1 MRRVAPLASVAVCI
15 LLVHPLTAASAPAD
29 SLLSQG
35 RPVTVT
41 SVEDDSLAGQFAVDG
56 RADTRW
62 ASAPG
67 IDPQSLTVD
76 LGGAAEV
83 HEVIVRWEDAYATKY
98 KVQLSA
104 NGSTWTDLSSRSSG
118 DGDSDTHSGLNGT
131 GRYLRVLGT
140 ERATDYGYSIWELE
154 VYGVRSGGDTSPPTV
169 PGNLRVTGTTASSA
183 SLAWTAATDN
193 VGVAGYDV
201 LRDGVV
207 VGAATG
213 TAYTDSGLAPST
225 AYDYTVRA
233 RDAAGNTSPPGN
245 KVRVTTGASSG
256 SFVIAAAGDIAEQCT
271 ASSSSCV
278 HPKTAKLV
286 EQMNPVAVI
295 TMGDNQYDDAHLSDF
310 QKYYDKT
317 WGRFKAKTKPI
328 PGNHETYS
336 DPPLSGYKG
345 YFGSIATPNG
355 KTYYSWEHGNWHFI
369 ALDST
374 ESSKPG
380 SAQHEW
386 LKRDLAANDKG
397 CVAAYFHHPRW
408 SSGSHGNNTSSA
420 TMWETLVANKV
431 DLVLSGHD
439 HHYER
444 FKPLNADGKADP
456 KGTRSVIGGGGGAA
470 LYKVSAN
477 PAITEFAKSIHGVMK
492 MTLTDNTY
500 SWQYL
505 GLDGKPI
512 DSTPTY
518 TCH

>member
-1 MRRVAPLASVAVCI
+1 MRRVAPLASVAVCV
-15 LLVHPLTAASAPAD
+15 LLAQPLTAASAPAD

-35 RPVTVT
+35 RPVTT
-41 SVEDDSLAGQFAVDG
+41 SSVEDSDLAGQFAVDG
-56 RADTRW
+56 RDDTRW

-67 IDPQSLTVD
+67 IDPQWLTVD
-76 LGGAAEV
+76 LGSAAEV
-83 HEVIVRWEDAYATKY
+83 HQVIVRWEDAYATKY

-104 NGSTWTDLSSRSSG
+104 NGSSWTDISSRSTG
-118 DGDSDTHSGLNGT
+118 DGETDTHSGLRAT

-140 ERATDYGYSIWELE
+140 ERATEYGYSIWELE
-154 VYGVRSGGDTSPPTV
+154 VHGVRGGGDAVPPSA
-169 PGNLRVTGTTASSA
+169 PAGLRVTGTTSSSA
-183 SLAWTAATDN
+183 SLAWTASTDN

-207 VGAATG
+207 VGETTG
-213 TAYTDSGLAPST
+213 TTYTDGGLAPST
-225 AYDYTVRA
+225 GYGYAVRA
-233 RDAAGNTSPPGN
+233 RDAAGNTSGSSN
-245 KVRVTTGASSG
+245 EVRATTAAGSG
-256 SFVIAAAGDIAEQCT
+256 SFVVAAAGDIAEQCT

-278 HPKTAKLV
+278 HPKTARLV

-310 QKYYDKT
+310 RNYYDKT
-317 WGRFKAKTKPI
+317 WGRFKAKTKPT

-355 KTYYSWEHGNWHFI
+355 KTYYSWDQGNWHFI

-380 SAQHEW
+380 SEQLEW
-386 LKRDLAANDKG
+386 LKRDLAANRKG
-397 CVAAYFHHPRW
+397 CVAAYYHHPRW
-408 SSGSHGNNTSSA
+408 SSGSHGHNTSSA
-420 TMWETLVANKV
+420 GLWETLVANKA
-431 DLVLSGHD
+431 DLVLGGHD

-444 FKPLNADGKADP
+444 FKPLNAAGKADP
-456 KGTRSVIGGGGGAA
+456 AGTRSVIGGGGGAS
-470 LYKVSAN
+470 LYKVSAD
-477 PAITEFAKSIHGVMK
+477 PATTEFAKSTHGVLK
-492 MTLTDNTY
+492 LTLTDSTY

-505 GLDGKPI
+505 GLDGKPV

-518 TCH
+518 SCH